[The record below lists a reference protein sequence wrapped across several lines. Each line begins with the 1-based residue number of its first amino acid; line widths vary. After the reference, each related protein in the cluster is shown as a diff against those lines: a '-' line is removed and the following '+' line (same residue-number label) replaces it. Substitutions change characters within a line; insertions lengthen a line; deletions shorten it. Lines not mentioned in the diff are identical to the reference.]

1 MGCGRWEMFLEMVNI
16 NYVLK
21 DRLVDILSN
30 AIGNN
35 RQDWTNCV
43 RRGQEFGFA
52 ASKKKSKQDAV
63 AVKFL

>member
-1 MGCGRWEMFLEMVNI
+1 MFLEMVNI
-16 NYVLK
+16 NSVLK

-43 RRGQEFGFA
+43 RMGQEFGFA
-52 ASKKKSKQDAV
+52 ESKKKANMP
-63 AVKFL
+63 